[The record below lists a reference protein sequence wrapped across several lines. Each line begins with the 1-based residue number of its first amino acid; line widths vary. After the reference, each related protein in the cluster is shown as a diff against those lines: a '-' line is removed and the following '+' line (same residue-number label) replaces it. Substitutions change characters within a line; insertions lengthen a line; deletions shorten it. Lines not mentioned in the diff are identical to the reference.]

1 MLAQS
6 YSISSDGKQILINLR
21 KGVKFHHTPWFT
33 PTRDFNAEDVVFSI
47 NRVLG
52 HDTYLPTL
60 SDDVVT
66 YKNPQYKNLSRTGQE
81 GTLSVF

>member
-6 YSISSDGKQILINLR
+6 YSLSSDGKQILINLLR
-21 KGVKFHHTPWFT
+21 KGEIHRTPGLRLHVT
-33 PTRDFNAEDVVFSI
+33 FNAEDVVFSI

-60 SDDVVT
+60 SDDVGS
-66 YKNPQYKNLSRTGQE
+66 P
-81 GTLSVF
+81 